1 MRYLFLVII
10 STLVCKA
17 EAQSS
22 ALVVADSLYAV
33 RNYGDAIKSYKRI
46 EDSDTKVILQLAR
59 SYQALGIKSKALAYY
74 NKAVKLSKNRPIA
87 LTEYGLLLITT
98 RNFIKADSIFEKLT
112 RDYPNNSGYFYQRGR
127 ALKELEKKERDTL
140 RSSEI
145 VTSRDFYAKAVQLDS
160 TNQKALYEL
169 ALYEV
174 KQRNYPE
181 AEVLVAR
188 GKANDSL
195 DVEILNLGAQNA
207 YNKGD
212 FMTAI
217 DRFESLISLG
227 VENEFIHRKLGR
239 SYYEQRFYELSR
251 DHYEA
256 VITYDNEDATTHLTL
271 ARLNN
276 YLKNFE
282 KAKYH
287 AEVAL
292 TLQDQPL
299 DEIYFTMG
307 RTYEL
312 HKKYPEA
319 IKVLQKAV
327 KENPENIQ
335 AYRAI
340 AICADNYY
348 EDKREV
354 IKLYEQALSKVT
366 GDGFGKDY
374 MRRLIEERIV
384 ELKREVFIQG
394 EKGK

>member
-1 MRYLFLVII
+1 MRYVFMVII

-22 ALVVADSLYAV
+22 ALAVADSLYAV
-33 RNYGDAIKSYKRI
+33 RNYGDAIKSYKGI

-74 NKAVKLSKNRPIA
+74 NKAVKLSNQPIA

-127 ALKELEKKERDTL
+127 ALKELEKKEGDTL

-239 SYYEQRFYELSR
+239 SYYEQGFYELSR

>member
-1 MRYLFLVII
+1 MRNAFFII
-10 STLVCKA
+10 VVLTVLKA

-22 ALVVADSLYAV
+22 ALAIADSLYAV
-33 RNYGDAIKSYKRI
+33 RNYSEAIKSY
-46 EDSDTKVILQLAR
+46 ELVPDSDAKVALQLAR
-59 SYQALGIKSKALAYY
+59 AYQGLGLKSKALTYY
-74 NKAVKLSKNRPIA
+74 DKTLAVQKNQPIA
-87 LTEYGLLLITT
+87 LTEYGLLLIST
-98 RNFIKADSIFEKLT
+98 RNFKEADAIFEKLT
-112 RDYPNNSGYFYQRGR
+112 IAFPDNSGYFYQWGR
-127 ALKELEKKERDTL
+127 ALKEVEKEEDTL
-140 RSSEI
+140 LPSKRLRSQDI
-145 VTSRDFYAKAVQLDS
+145 FAKAVQLDS

-169 ALYEV
+169 ALHHV
-174 KQRNYPE
+174 KNRNYPE
-181 AEVLVAR
+181 VEVLTTR
-188 GKANDSL
+188 GIKNDSL
-195 DVEILNLGAQNA
+195 DIEIINLSAQNV

-212 FMTAI
+212 FTKAI
-217 DRFESLISLG
+217 DRFEKLISLG

-251 DHYEA
+251 EHYEA
-256 VITYDNEDATTHLTL
+256 VITYDSQDANIHLTL

-292 TLQDQPL
+292 VLQDQPL

-327 KENPENIQ
+327 QENPEKIE

-366 GDGFGKDY
+366 GTDFGKEY
-374 MRRLIEERIV
+374 MRSLIKERIK
-384 ELKREVFIQG
+384 ELEREVFMQRDKG
-394 EKGK
+394 E